1 MTLLLVMLALNVAN
15 KTSGYLSIL
24 LENDKKS
31 HRLTHGIFRSRLIQ
45 GKQSI
50 LSKKLL
56 LITSNSSKITLHVKD
71 V

>member
-1 MTLLLVMLALNVAN
+1 MLQT
-15 KTSGYLSIL
+15 KTIIYLSIL
-24 LENDKKS
+24 LENDEKS
-31 HRLTHGIFRSRLIQ
+31 HSLTNGMFPSRLIQ

-56 LITSNSSKITLHVKD
+56 LITSNSSKITLHVEG